1 MKYIFFFLFNYIFIQ
16 TANSQCL
23 IGFYPQQ
30 NVNPLPDTTS
40 INNPF
45 GCDNSLGFNSTDFIV
60 GVENC
65 VSINFYFNETPNL
78 PTTFPIVLN
87 YLDITSIGGL
97 PIGFNYTCSTTNC
110 RFYPNEYNCIRICG
124 IPSNPGAYPINVIA
138 NLNINN
144 PPITIYDFNLFGNTN
159 QLDSSYVIFIT
170 DPTNPSSGCRIGNAS
185 GIENANQLFSLKNL
199 LKHNLIE
206 DELDF
211 NDVING
217 QINIFDFQGKLV
229 FSNNISNKSS
239 ISISRSL
246 IKGNYFVQY
255 LGKNGKNALQ
265 KFTKI

>member
-1 MKYIFFFLFNYIFIQ
+1 MKYIFVFLFNYILIQ

-23 IGFYPQQ
+23 TGFYPQQ
-30 NVNPLPDTTS
+30 YVNPLPDTTS
-40 INNPF
+40 INNPL
-45 GCDNSLGFNSTDFIV
+45 GCDNSLGFNATDFSI

-65 VSINFYFNETPNL
+65 VSINFFFNETPNL

-97 PIGFNYTCSTTNC
+97 PTGFNYTCSAINC
-110 RFYPNEYNCIRICG
+110 RFYPNAYNCIRICG
-124 IPSNPGAYPINVIA
+124 IPSNSGAYPIKVIA

-159 QLDSSYVIFIT
+159 QPDSSYVIFIT

-185 GIENANQLFSLKNL
+185 GIENANQLLSVKHFLKN
-199 LKHNLIE
+199 NLIE
-206 DELDF
+206 NELFF
-211 NDVING
+211 NEVING

-229 FSNNISNKSS
+229 FNKNISNNSS
-239 ISISRSL
+239 LKLNLYL

-265 KFTKI
+265 KFIKI